1 MFNSDGEF
9 RKPAVDERQGRKN
22 ISPGL
27 SPELQAFL
35 KEAAPKLGAG
45 SGAPRM
51 KERNVGSRYE
61 SETRAMQ
68 SGGLTYG
75 ISASKGKRATDFSN
89 AASNL
94 RKDPT
99 QFYDPDGGAKA
110 FWSAREIREQSKN
123 FFAGRE

>member
-9 RKPAVDERQGRKN
+9 RKPAAVETQGKKH
-22 ISPGL
+22 ISAGL

-35 KEAAPKLGAG
+35 KETGLGAS
-45 SGAPRM
+45 SGAPRT
-51 KERNVGSRYE
+51 KDRIVGRFE
-61 SETRAMQ
+61 SETSAMQ
-68 SGGLTYG
+68 SGGLTYAM
-75 ISASKGKRATDFSN
+75 SAGKGKRPSDFSN

-123 FFAGRE
+123 FFAGRD

>member
-1 MFNSDGEF
+1 MFNADGEF

-27 SPELQAFL
+27 SPELQALL
-35 KEAAPKLGAG
+35 KETGLGAS
-45 SGAPRM
+45 SGAPRV
-51 KERNVGSRYE
+51 KERVVGSRYE
-61 SETRAMQ
+61 SETSAMQ
-68 SGGLTYG
+68 SGGLTYAM
-75 ISASKGKRATDFSN
+75 SAGKGKRPSDFSN

-123 FFAGRE
+123 FFAGRD

>member
-9 RKPAVDERQGRKN
+9 RKGPADERRAVKTV
-22 ISPGL
+22 SAGL
-27 SPELQAFL
+27 SPELMALL
-35 KEAAPKLGAG
+35 KETGLNSS

-51 KERNVGSRYE
+51 KERVVGNRYE
-61 SETRAMQ
+61 TETSAMQ
-68 SGGLTYG
+68 SGGLTYAV
-75 ISASKGKRATDFSN
+75 ASKGKRVTDFSN

-110 FWSAREIREQSKN
+110 FWAAREIREQSKN